1 MSAGHRPDY
10 HAPVLVPVLA
20 AALAGACWGLVLPG
34 LVNRYAVEWPDGAP
48 QPPWRSTCAGC
59 GVERPRWWRS
69 SGRCPGCG
77 RRPAPG
83 WPVTVPLS
91 AAVWAAIAAAVGLT
105 PALPAFLLLAA
116 VAVPLALVDLRVL
129 RLPDPLVGTAFVGG
143 VALLA
148 VAAAVEGTADPL
160 LRAGAG
166 ALTCAVGYL
175 ALALVPR
182 SQLGFGDVKLGAALG
197 LYLGWLGWYAVV
209 AGAVL
214 APVVNLPL
222 VIGLVIAGR
231 AGRKTAVPYGPAML
245 AGAVVAL
252 VLAGLR

>member
-1 MSAGHRPDY
+1 MLLP
-10 HAPVLVPVLA
+10 LVAA

-48 QPPWRSTCAGC
+48 KPPWRSACAYC
-59 GVERPRWWRS
+59 DVQRSRWWRS
-69 SGRCPGCG
+69 SGRCPGCR

-91 AAVWAAIAAAVGLT
+91 AAVWAVVAAAVGPT

-116 VAVPLALVDLRVL
+116 VAVPLAIVDLKVL

-143 VALLA
+143 VALLG
-148 VAAAVEGTADPL
+148 VAAAVEETASPL
-160 LRAGAG
+160 LRAGAA
-166 ALTCAVGYL
+166 ALTCGVAYL

-182 SQLGFGDVKLGAALG
+182 SQLGFGDVKLAAVLG
-197 LYLGWLGWYAVV
+197 LYLGWLSWYAVV
-209 AGAVL
+209 AGLLL

-222 VIGLVIAGR
+222 VIGLLIARR
-231 AGRKTAVPYGPAML
+231 AGRKTPVPYGPAML

-252 VLAGLR
+252 VLTGLR

>member
-1 MSAGHRPDY
+1 M
-10 HAPVLVPVLA
+10 LVSVVA

-34 LVNRYAVEWPDGAP
+34 LVNRYAVAWPDGAP
-48 QPPWRSTCAGC
+48 QPPWRSACAHC
-59 GVERPRWWRS
+59 EVERPRWWRS
-69 SGRCPGCG
+69 SGRCPECG
-77 RRPAPG
+77 RLPAPG
-83 WPVTVPLS
+83 WLVTVPLS
-91 AAVWAAIAAAVGLT
+91 AAVWAAVAAAVGAT

-116 VAVPLALVDLRVL
+116 VAVPLALVDLKVL

-143 VALLA
+143 VALLG
-148 VAAAVEGTADPL
+148 VAAVVERTAEPL
-160 LRAGAG
+160 FRAGAG
-166 ALTCAVGYL
+166 ALICGVGYL

-182 SQLGFGDVKLGAALG
+182 SQLGFGDVKLGAVLG

-231 AGRKTAVPYGPAML
+231 AGRKTPVPYGPAML
-245 AGAVVAL
+245 TGAVGAL
-252 VLAGLR
+252 LLAGLR